1 MSDRT
6 SERPLVT
13 WYGDP
18 TPVEGRQVLVHAFTG
33 FLDAGGATAM
43 AARLLQGREHRLLA
57 TFDVDQVLDYRARRP
72 VLTFVTDH
80 FAAVDMPQISLHEVI
95 DEAGTPFLLLTG
107 PEPDYQWQRFSDAV
121 LGLVRETGTRL
132 TVGLSAIP
140 WPAPHTRPLGV
151 TIHGNVPSLV
161 SSPHALAGNIQ
172 VPGHIGGLLEL
183 RLGEAGEQAIGIA
196 THVPHYLGQFEYPAA
211 AIASIEALCAATG
224 LVLPVDDLRAPAS
237 RAEGEIAQQLQNSEE
252 FVTIVHALEQQYDQL
267 AALRG
272 TVTPASTGSDL
283 APGGQ
288 VPSGDEIA
296 AQVEQF
302 LADMHDRESGDPREG

>member
-1 MSDRT
+1 MSD
-6 SERPLVT
+6 RPLVT
-13 WYGDP
+13 WHGDP
-18 TPVEGRQVLVHAFTG
+18 TPVAGRDVLVHAFTG
-33 FLDAGGATAM
+33 FLDAGGATAI
-43 AARLLQGREHRLLA
+43 AARLLQLREHRLLA

-72 VLTFVTDH
+72 VLTFVADH
-80 FAAVDMPQISLHEVI
+80 FAAVDMPQISLHEVT
-95 DEAGTPFLLLTG
+95 DDAGTPFLLLSG
-107 PEPDYQWQRFSDAV
+107 PEPDYQWQRFAGTV
-121 LGLVRETGTRL
+121 LEVVRATGTRL

-151 TIHGNVPSLV
+151 TVHGNVPSLV
-161 SSPHALAGNIQ
+161 SSPHSLVGNIQ

-211 AIASIEALCAATG
+211 AIASLEALSATTG

-252 FVTIVHALEQQYDQL
+252 FVTIVRALEQQYDQL

-272 TVTPASTGSDL
+272 TAAPASSVSDL

-288 VPSGDEIA
+288 VPTGDEIA

-302 LADMHDRESGDPREG
+302 LADMRDRESGDPRES

>member
-1 MSDRT
+1 
-6 SERPLVT
+6 V
-13 WYGDP
+13 
-18 TPVEGRQVLVHAFTG
+18 
-33 FLDAGGATAM
+33 
-43 AARLLQGREHRLLA
+43 
-57 TFDVDQVLDYRARRP
+57 
-72 VLTFVTDH
+72 
-80 FAAVDMPQISLHEVI
+80 
-95 DEAGTPFLLLTG
+95 
-107 PEPDYQWQRFSDAV
+107 
-121 LGLVRETGTRL
+121 
-132 TVGLSAIP
+132 
-140 WPAPHTRPLGV
+140 
-151 TIHGNVPSLV
+151 HGNVPSLV
-161 SSPHALAGNIQ
+161 SSPHTVAGNLQ

-196 THVPHYLGQFEYPAA
+196 THVPHYLGQFEYPSA
-211 AIASIEALCAATG
+211 AITALEALGSTTG

-272 TVTPASTGSDL
+272 AAGQPTTAGSEL

-302 LADMHDRESGDPREG
+302 LADMHDRESGDPE

>member
-1 MSDRT
+1 MT
-6 SERPLVT
+6 SLVT
-13 WYGDP
+13 WHGQP
-18 TPVEGRQVLVHAFTG
+18 TPVEGRHVLVHAFTG
-33 FLDAGGATAM
+33 FLDAGGSTAM
-43 AARLLQGREHRLLA
+43 AARLLQSREHRLLA

-72 VLTFVTDH
+72 VLTFVADH
-80 FAAVDMPQISLHEVI
+80 FAAVDMPQIALYEVSD
-95 DEAGTPFLLLTG
+95 DEGTPFLLLAG
-107 PEPDYQWQRFSDAV
+107 PEPDYQWQRFAEAV
-121 LGLVRETGTRL
+121 LEMVRQTGTRL

-211 AIASIEALCAATG
+211 AITTLEALAQVSELAI
-224 LVLPVDDLRAPAS
+224 PVDDLRAPAS

-252 FVTIVHALEQQYDQL
+252 FVTIVRALEQQYDQL

-272 TVTPASTGSDL
+272 SAPSSAVASDL
-283 APGGQ
+283 TPGGE

-302 LADMHDRESGDPREG
+302 LADMHDRESGDSREG

>member
-1 MSDRT
+1 M
-6 SERPLVT
+6 
-13 WYGDP
+13 
-18 TPVEGRQVLVHAFTG
+18 
-33 FLDAGGATAM
+33 
-43 AARLLQGREHRLLA
+43 
-57 TFDVDQVLDYRARRP
+57 
-72 VLTFVTDH
+72 
-80 FAAVDMPQISLHEVI
+80 
-95 DEAGTPFLLLTG
+95 
-107 PEPDYQWQRFSDAV
+107 
-121 LGLVRETGTRL
+121 
-132 TVGLSAIP
+132 GLSAIP

-151 TIHGNVPSLV
+151 TIHGNASSLV

-211 AIASIEALCAATG
+211 AITSIEALCAATG

-272 TVTPASTGSDL
+272 TAAPASSGSDL

-288 VPSGDEIA
+288 VPSCDEIA

>member
-1 MSDRT
+1 M
-6 SERPLVT
+6 
-13 WYGDP
+13 
-18 TPVEGRQVLVHAFTG
+18 HAFTG

-43 AARLLQGREHRLLA
+43 AARALQAREPRLLA
-57 TFDVDQVLDYRARRP
+57 TFDVDQVIDYRARRP

-80 FAAVDMPQISLHEVI
+80 FAAVDMPQISLHEVT
-95 DEAGTPFLLLTG
+95 DAAGTPFLLLTG
-107 PEPDYQWQRFSDAV
+107 PEPDYRWQRFSEEI
-121 LGLVRETGTRL
+121 LSIVRETGTRI

-151 TIHGNVPSLV
+151 TVHGNVPSLV
-161 SSPHALAGNIQ
+161 SSPPSLAGNRQ
-172 VPGHIGGLLEL
+172 GPGHIGGLLEL
-183 RLGEAGEQAIGIA
+183 CLGEAGEQAIGIA

-211 AIASIEALCAATG
+211 AIATLEALSATTG

-237 RAEGEIAQQLQNSEE
+237 RAEGEIAQQLQYSEE

-272 TVTPASTGSDL
+272 SGPVASGASDL
-283 APGGQ
+283 APGGH
-288 VPSGDEIA
+288 VPSGEEIA

-302 LADMHDRESGDPREG
+302 LADMHDRESGDSE

>member
-1 MSDRT
+1 MT
-6 SERPLVT
+6 ALVT
-13 WYGDP
+13 WHGDP
-18 TPVEGRQVLVHAFTG
+18 SPVEGRQVLVHAFTG

-43 AARLLQGREHRLLA
+43 AARVLQAREPRLLA
-57 TFDVDQVLDYRARRP
+57 TFDIDQVIDYRARRP

-80 FAAVDMPQISLHEVI
+80 FAAVDMPQIALHEVT
-95 DEAGTPFLLLTG
+95 DAAGTPFLLLTG
-107 PEPDYQWQRFSDAV
+107 PEPDYRWQHFADEV
-121 LGLVRETGTRL
+121 LAIVRETGTRL

-151 TIHGNVPSLV
+151 TVHGNVPALV

-211 AIASIEALCAATG
+211 AITTLEALAATTG
-224 LVLPVDDLRAPAS
+224 LVIPVDDLRAPAS
-237 RAEGEIAQQLQNSEE
+237 RAEGEIAQQLQSSEE

-272 TVTPASTGSDL
+272 TATTTSTVSDL

-288 VPSGDEIA
+288 VPTGDEIA

-302 LADMHDRESGDPREG
+302 LADMRERESGDPPA

>member
-1 MSDRT
+1 M
-6 SERPLVT
+6 SERPLIT
-13 WYGDP
+13 WFGDP
-18 TPVEGRQVLVHAFTG
+18 TPVDGRQVLVHAFTG

-43 AARLLQGREHRLLA
+43 AARLLQAREHRLLA
-57 TFDVDQVLDYRARRP
+57 TFDIDQVLDYRARRP

-80 FAAVDMPQISLHEVI
+80 FAAVDMPQISLFEVT
-95 DEAGTPFLLLTG
+95 DADGTPFLLLAG
-107 PEPDYQWQRFSDAV
+107 PEPDYQWQRFADAV
-121 LGLVRETGTRL
+121 LEVVRATGTRL

-151 TIHGNVPSLV
+151 TVHGNVPSLV
-161 SSPHALAGNIQ
+161 SSPHSLAGNIQ

-211 AIASIEALCAATG
+211 AITMLESLSATTG
-224 LVLPVDDLRAPAS
+224 LAIPVDDLRAPAS

-272 TVTPASTGSDL
+272 TAPAPAGGSDL

-302 LADMHDRESGDPREG
+302 LADMRDRESGEPQEG

>member
-1 MSDRT
+1 MAD
-6 SERPLVT
+6 RPLVVWHGT
-13 WYGDP
+13 P
-18 TPVEGRQVLVHAFTG
+18 TPVEGRRVLVHAFTG

-43 AARLLQGREHRLLA
+43 AARLLQAREPRLLA

-72 VLTFVTDH
+72 ILTFVADH
-80 FAAVDMPQISLHEVI
+80 FAAVDMPQIALHEVS
-95 DEAGTPFLLLTG
+95 DADGTPFLLLTG
-107 PEPDYQWQRFSDAV
+107 PEPDYQWQRFAAEILDI
-121 LGLVRETGTRL
+121 VRQTGTEL

-151 TIHGNVPSLV
+151 TIHGNVPSLL

-211 AIASIEALCAATG
+211 AIASVEALASTTG
-224 LVLPVDDLRAPAS
+224 LVIPVDDLRAAAS
-237 RAEGEIAQQLQNSEE
+237 QAEGEIAQQLQNSEE
-252 FVTIVHALEQQYDQL
+252 FVTIVRALEQQYDQL

-272 TVTPASTGSDL
+272 TSTTPSAVSDL
-283 APGGQ
+283 TPGGN

-302 LADMHDRESGDPREG
+302 LADMHDRESGNSPEA

>member
-1 MSDRT
+1 MND
-6 SERPLVT
+6 RPLVT

-43 AARLLQGREHRLLA
+43 ASRLLQSRDHRLLA
-57 TFDVDQVLDYRARRP
+57 TFDIDQVLDYRARRP

-80 FAAVDMPQISLHEVI
+80 FAAVDMPQISLHEVT
-95 DEAGTPFLLLTG
+95 DSSGVPFLLLSG

-121 LGLVRETGTRL
+121 LEIVRQTGTRL

-151 TIHGNVPSLV
+151 TVHGNVASLV
-161 SSPHALAGNIQ
+161 SSPHALTGNIQ

-211 AIASIEALCAATG
+211 AITMLETLSGVTG
-224 LVLPVDDLRAPAS
+224 LSIPVDDLRAPAS
-237 RAEGEIAQQLQNSEE
+237 RAEGEIAQQLQSSEE

-272 TVTPASTGSDL
+272 TATGQAGASEL

-302 LADMHDRESGDPREG
+302 LADMRDRESGDPQEG

>member
-1 MSDRT
+1 M
-6 SERPLVT
+6 SERSLIT
-13 WYGDP
+13 WFGDP
-18 TPVEGRQVLVHAFTG
+18 TPVDGRHVLVHAFTG

-43 AARLLQGREHRLLA
+43 AARLLQDREHRLLA
-57 TFDVDQVLDYRARRP
+57 TVDVDQVLDYRARRP

-80 FAAVDMPQISLHEVI
+80 FAAVDMPQIALYEVT
-95 DEAGTPFLLLTG
+95 DDSGTPFLLLTG
-107 PEPDYQWQRFSDAV
+107 PEPDYQWQRFADAI
-121 LGLVRETGTRL
+121 LGVVRETGTRL

-151 TIHGNVPSLV
+151 TVHGNVPSLV

-172 VPGHIGGLLEL
+172 VPGHIGGLIEL

-211 AIASIEALCAATG
+211 AITTIEALSAATG
-224 LVLPVDDLRAPAS
+224 LVLPVDALRAPAS

-252 FVTIVHALEQQYDQL
+252 FVTIVRALEQQYDQL

-272 TVTPASTGSDL
+272 TTASAGAGSEL

-302 LADMHDRESGDPREG
+302 LADMHGRESGDPE

>member
-1 MSDRT
+1 M

-13 WYGDP
+13 WFGDP
-18 TPVEGRQVLVHAFTG
+18 TPVEGRHVLVHAFTG

-43 AARLLQGREHRLLA
+43 ASRLLQSREHRLLA
-57 TFDVDQVLDYRARRP
+57 TVDIDQVIDYRARRP

-80 FAAVDMPQISLHEVI
+80 FAAVDMPQIALHEVT
-95 DEAGTPFLLLTG
+95 DASGAPFLLLSG

-121 LGLVRETGTRL
+121 LQIVRETGTKL

-161 SSPHALAGNIQ
+161 ASPHALAGNIQ

-211 AIASIEALCAATG
+211 AITMLESLSAATG
-224 LVLPVDDLRAPAS
+224 LAIPVDDLRAPAS

-272 TVTPASTGSDL
+272 TAAAAGSGSEL

-302 LADMHDRESGDPREG
+302 LADMRDRESGDPQDG

>member
-1 MSDRT
+1 MS
-6 SERPLVT
+6 SLVT
-13 WYGDP
+13 WHGDP
-18 TPVEGRQVLVHAFTG
+18 SPTEGRHVLVHAFTG
-33 FLDAGGATAM
+33 FLDAGGATAL
-43 AARLLQGREHRLLA
+43 AARALQSREPRLLA

-72 VLTFVTDH
+72 ILTFVTDH
-80 FAAVDMPQISLHEVI
+80 FAAVDMPQIALHEVS
-95 DEAGTPFLLLTG
+95 DAAGTPFLLLTG
-107 PEPDYQWQRFSDAV
+107 PEPDYRWQHFSDEI
-121 LGLVRETGTRL
+121 LEIVRRTGTRL

-151 TIHGNVPSLV
+151 TVHGNVPSLV
-161 SSPHALAGNIQ
+161 ASPHALAGNLQ

-196 THVPHYLGQFEYPAA
+196 THVPHYLGQFEYPSA
-211 AIASIEALCAATG
+211 AIATLEALSGATG
-224 LVLPVDDLRAPAS
+224 LVLPVDELRAPAS

-272 TVTPASTGSDL
+272 TTSATSGGSEL
-283 APGGQ
+283 APGGH

-302 LADMHDRESGDPREG
+302 LADMHDRESGDTE

>member
-1 MSDRT
+1 MSD
-6 SERPLVT
+6 RPLVT
-13 WYGDP
+13 WHGEP
-18 TPVEGRQVLVHAFTG
+18 TPVEGRHVLVHAFTG

-43 AARLLQGREHRLLA
+43 AARLLQSREHRLLA
-57 TFDVDQVLDYRARRP
+57 PFDVHQILDYRARRP

-80 FAAVDMPQISLHEVI
+80 FAAVDMPQISLHEVT
-95 DEAGTPFLLLTG
+95 DAGGTPFLLLTG
-107 PEPDYQWQRFSDAV
+107 PEPDYQWQRFADAV
-121 LGLVRETGTRL
+121 LEVVRSTGTRL

-151 TIHGNVPSLV
+151 TIHGNVPALV

-172 VPGHIGGLLEL
+172 VPGHIGGFLEL

-196 THVPHYLGQFEYPAA
+196 THVPHYLGQFEYPSA
-211 AIASIEALCAATG
+211 AITTLEALSATAG
-224 LVLPVDDLRAPAS
+224 LAIPVDDLRAPAS

-252 FVTIVHALEQQYDQL
+252 FVTIVRALEQQYDQL

-272 TVTPASTGSDL
+272 TAATTAGASDL

-288 VPSGDEIA
+288 VPTGDEIA

-302 LADMHDRESGDPREG
+302 LADMHDRESGEPQEG

>member
-1 MSDRT
+1 MSD
-6 SERPLVT
+6 RPLVT

-18 TPVEGRQVLVHAFTG
+18 APVEGRDVLVHAFTG

-43 AARLLQGREHRLLA
+43 AARVLESREHRLLA
-57 TFDVDQVLDYRARRP
+57 TVDVDQILDYRARRP
-72 VLTFVTDH
+72 VLTFVADH
-80 FAAVDMPQISLHEVI
+80 FAAVDMPRISLFEVT
-95 DEAGTPFLLLTG
+95 DADGTPFLLLSG
-107 PEPDYQWQRFSDAV
+107 PEPDYQWQRFADEI
-121 LGLVRETGTRL
+121 LDIVRRTGTRL

-161 SSPHALAGNIQ
+161 SSPHALAGNLQ

-211 AIASIEALCAATG
+211 AITTLEALSAATG
-224 LVLPVDDLRAPAS
+224 LSLPVDTLRAPAS
-237 RAEGEIAQQLQNSEE
+237 RAEGEIAQQLQSSEE

-272 TVTPASTGSDL
+272 AGQPAATSEL

-302 LADMHDRESGDPREG
+302 LADMQGRESGEA

>member
-1 MSDRT
+1 
-6 SERPLVT
+6 
-13 WYGDP
+13 
-18 TPVEGRQVLVHAFTG
+18 
-33 FLDAGGATAM
+33 
-43 AARLLQGREHRLLA
+43 
-57 TFDVDQVLDYRARRP
+57 

-80 FAAVDMPQISLHEVI
+80 FAAVDMPQISLHEVT
-95 DEAGTPFLLLTG
+95 DAAGTPFLLLTG
-107 PEPDYQWQRFSDAV
+107 PEPDYRWQRFADEV
-121 LGLVRETGTRL
+121 LEVVRQTGTRL

-183 RLGEAGEQAIGIA
+183 RLAEAGEQAIGIA

-211 AIASIEALCAATG
+211 AITTIEALSAATG

-237 RAEGEIAQQLQNSEE
+237 RAEGEIAQQLQSSEE

-272 TVTPASTGSDL
+272 TAAPVSGGSDL

-288 VPSGDEIA
+288 VPTGDEIA

-302 LADMHDRESGDPREG
+302 LADMRDRESGDTQEG

>member
-1 MSDRT
+1 M

-18 TPVEGRQVLVHAFTG
+18 TPVDGRRVLVHAFTG

-43 AARLLQGREHRLLA
+43 AARLLQARDHRLLA

-80 FAAVDMPQISLHEVI
+80 FAAVDMPQIALHEVT
-95 DEAGTPFLLLTG
+95 DAAGTPFLLLTG
-107 PEPDYQWQRFSDAV
+107 PEPDYQWQRFADSV
-121 LGLVRETGTRL
+121 LEVVRATGIDL

-151 TIHGNVPSLV
+151 TVHGNVPALV

-183 RLGEAGEQAIGIA
+183 RLGEAGEQAVGIA

-211 AIASIEALCAATG
+211 AITTLEALSATTG
-224 LVLPVDDLRAPAS
+224 LVIPVDDLRAPAS

-252 FVTIVHALEQQYDQL
+252 FVTIVRALEQQYDQL

-272 TVTPASTGSDL
+272 VASATSGGSEL

-302 LADMHDRESGDPREG
+302 LADMRDRESGDPREG

>member
-1 MSDRT
+1 M
-6 SERPLVT
+6 SERALVT
-13 WYGDP
+13 WHSDP
-18 TPVEGRQVLVHAFTG
+18 TPVEGRHVLVHAFTG

-43 AARLLQGREHRLLA
+43 AARALQAREPRLLA
-57 TFDVDQVLDYRARRP
+57 TVDIDQVLDYRARRP

-80 FAAVDMPQISLHEVI
+80 FAAVDMPQIALHEVT
-95 DEAGTPFLLLTG
+95 DDAGTPFLLLTG
-107 PEPDYQWQRFSDAV
+107 PEPDYQWQRFSAEV
-121 LGLVRETGTRL
+121 LEIVRRTGTQL

-151 TIHGNVPSLV
+151 TVHGNVPSLV
-161 SSPHALAGNIQ
+161 SSPHTVAGNLQ

-211 AIASIEALCAATG
+211 AITTLEALAAATG

-272 TVTPASTGSDL
+272 VGPAATGGSEL
-283 APGGQ
+283 APGGN

-302 LADMHDRESGDPREG
+302 LADMHDRESGDPD

>member
-1 MSDRT
+1 MSD
-6 SERPLVT
+6 RPLVT
-13 WYGDP
+13 WHGDASP
-18 TPVEGRQVLVHAFTG
+18 TPGRRVLVHAFTG

-43 AARLLQGREHRLLA
+43 ASRLLQAREPRLLA
-57 TFDVDQVLDYRARRP
+57 TFDIDQVLDYRARRP
-72 VLTFVTDH
+72 ILTFVTDH
-80 FAAVDMPQISLHEVI
+80 FAAVDMPQIALHEVT
-95 DEAGTPFLLLTG
+95 DAAGTPFLLLTG

-121 LGLVRETGTRL
+121 LEIVRATGTEL

-151 TIHGNVPSLV
+151 TLHGNVPSLV

-196 THVPHYLGQFEYPAA
+196 THVPHYLGQFEYPSA
-211 AIASIEALCAATG
+211 AITSLEALSGATG
-224 LVLPVDDLRAPAS
+224 LVIPVDDLRAPAS

-252 FVTIVHALEQQYDQL
+252 FVTIVRALEQQYDQL

-272 TVTPASTGSDL
+272 TSAGSASSDL

-302 LADMHDRESGDPREG
+302 LADMHDRESGDPRET

>member
-1 MSDRT
+1 MT
-6 SERPLVT
+6 ALVT
-13 WYGDP
+13 WHGDP
-18 TPVEGRQVLVHAFTG
+18 SPVEGRQVLVHAFTG

-43 AARLLQGREHRLLA
+43 AARVLQAREPRLLA
-57 TFDVDQVLDYRARRP
+57 TFDIDQVIDYRARRP

-80 FAAVDMPQISLHEVI
+80 FAAVDMPQIALHEVT
-95 DEAGTPFLLLTG
+95 DAAGTPFLLLTG
-107 PEPDYQWQRFSDAV
+107 PEPDYRWQHFADEV
-121 LGLVRETGTRL
+121 LAIVRETGIRL

-151 TIHGNVPSLV
+151 TVHGNVPALV

-211 AIASIEALCAATG
+211 AITTLEALAATTG
-224 LVLPVDDLRAPAS
+224 LVIPVDDLRAPAS
-237 RAEGEIAQQLQNSEE
+237 RAEGEIAQQLQSSEE

-272 TVTPASTGSDL
+272 TATTTSTVSDL

-288 VPSGDEIA
+288 VPTGDEIA

-302 LADMHDRESGDPREG
+302 LADMRERESGDPPA

>member
-1 MSDRT
+1 
-6 SERPLVT
+6 
-13 WYGDP
+13 
-18 TPVEGRQVLVHAFTG
+18 VHAFTG

-43 AARLLQGREHRLLA
+43 ASRLLQSRDHRLLA

-80 FAAVDMPQISLHEVI
+80 FAAVDMPGIALHEVT
-95 DEAGTPFLLLTG
+95 DADGTPFLLLTG
-107 PEPDYQWQRFSDAV
+107 PEPDYQWQRFCDAV
-121 LGLVRETGTRL
+121 VEIVRQTGTTL

-161 SSPHALAGNIQ
+161 STPHAIAGNIQ

-183 RLGEAGEQAIGIA
+183 RLGEEGERAIGIA

-211 AIASIEALCAATG
+211 AIATLEALSTTTG
-224 LVLPVDDLRAPAS
+224 LVIPVDDLRAPAS

-267 AALRG
+267 AALRATSTATSG
-272 TVTPASTGSDL
+272 TSDL

-288 VPSGDEIA
+288 VPTADEIA

-302 LADMHDRESGDPREG
+302 LADMHDRESGDDTPQ

>member
-1 MSDRT
+1 MT
-6 SERPLVT
+6 ALVT
-13 WYGDP
+13 WHGEP
-18 TPVEGRQVLVHAFTG
+18 TPVEGRHVLVHAFTG
-33 FLDAGGATAM
+33 FLDAGGSTAM
-43 AARLLQGREHRLLA
+43 AARLLQSREHRLLA
-57 TFDVDQVLDYRARRP
+57 TFDIDQVLDYRARRP

-80 FAAVDMPQISLHEVI
+80 FAAVDMPQIALYEVT
-95 DEAGTPFLLLTG
+95 DDDGTPFLLLAG
-107 PEPDYQWQRFSDAV
+107 PEPDYQWQRFADAV
-121 LGLVRETGTRL
+121 LEVVRQTGTRL

-151 TIHGNVPSLV
+151 TVHGNVPAKV

-183 RLGEAGEQAIGIA
+183 RLGEAGEQALGIA

-211 AIASIEALCAATG
+211 AITTLESLAQVSGLSIS
-224 LVLPVDDLRAPAS
+224 VDDLRAPAS

-252 FVTIVHALEQQYDQL
+252 FVTIVRALEQQYDQL

-272 TVTPASTGSDL
+272 SAPAAGAGSDL
-283 APGGQ
+283 TPGGD

-302 LADMHDRESGDPREG
+302 LAQMHDRESGDPREG